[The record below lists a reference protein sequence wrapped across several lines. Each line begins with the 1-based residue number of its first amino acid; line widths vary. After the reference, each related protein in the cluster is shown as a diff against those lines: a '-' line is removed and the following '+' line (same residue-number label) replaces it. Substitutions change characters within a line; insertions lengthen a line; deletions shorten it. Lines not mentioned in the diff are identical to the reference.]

1 MIVIGSIYQNQCVI
15 NQNIPI
21 WLIVFGAVGAFNIL
35 LRLFSN
41 IYSICR
47 LVIYYFYLFIY

>member
-21 WLIVFGAVGAFNIL
+21 WLIVFGAVGTFNIL

-41 IYSICR
+41 LYSICR
-47 LVIYYFYLFIY
+47 LIYYFYLC